1 MIANA
6 KSYIT
11 SIEALPHAT
20 SIGEGSLLTGPK
32 VATAYNIPAST
43 GANIKVGIISLGGG
57 YSQTDLN
64 KSLANISLTAPTV
77 TFVPVDGAT
86 NNYNGTDDDIENML
100 DLVCVASMVPSANVV
115 LYKGN
120 NGSVTYNSNVTL
132 ANVTNRNSSFGNVI
146 QRAVNENCDIITVSW
161 GLGEIYSNAL
171 PNYYCGDYLAGP
183 LSNASANGITV
194 FIAAGDYGSSATL
207 TGNIVTAGYPATNAN
222 VIAIG
227 GTNLSVFS
235 GNTLRSNETVYNNSE
250 VGYPTGFGG
259 SGGISSMIAVPT
271 WQNGLTYRKYFTS
284 NSSYGPN
291 VTLTSGTLSSG
302 VGRGIPDIAA
312 AMNAYGVWMTYSGN
326 NVGRVESVS
335 GTSAAAPIMAGIF
348 ARYVSLT
355 GRRPIPNAI
364 HPVLYGNL
372 NAYYDI
378 LTGNNAS
385 LLTTGYAA
393 YAASSNWDPV
403 TGVGVPYG
411 NVVYQMVSSGGTT
424 IKTADNAW
432 SYIANVRVK
441 TDETTWA
448 NVKAIWTKTVSG
460 WRQTY

>member
-43 GANIKVGIISLGGG
+43 GANVKVGIISLGGG

-77 TFVPVDGAT
+77 TFVPIDGET
-86 NNYNGTDDDIENML
+86 NTYTGNISTPDGENML
-100 DLVCVASMVPSANVV
+100 DLVCVASMVPQANVV
-115 LYKGN
+115 LYKAKTIN
-120 NGSVTYNSNVTL
+120 DNGSLYLTDY
-132 ANVTNRNSSFGNVI
+132 ANVF
-146 QRAVNENCDIITVSW
+146 QRAINENCDIITHSW
-161 GLGEIYSNAL
+161 GGAESTDFLSA
-171 PNYYCGDYLAGP
+171 PLA
-183 LSNASANGITV
+183 NASINGISIFVST
-194 FIAAGDYGSSATL
+194 GDYGSTVNGTTVS
-207 TGNIVTAGYPATNAN
+207 AGYPATNAN
-222 VIAIG
+222 VIAVG

-235 GNTLRSNETVYNNSE
+235 VNTLRSNETVYNNSE
-250 VGYPTGFGG
+250 SIPGFGG
-259 SGGISSMIAVPT
+259 VGGAGGISSMIAVPT

-302 VGRGIPDIAA
+302 IGRGVPDIAA
-312 AMNAYGVWMTYSGN
+312 AMNAYGVWMTNTSTG
-326 NVGRVESVS
+326 VGGVYGSS
-335 GTSAAAPIMAGIF
+335 GTSASAPIMAGIF

-393 YAASSNWDPV
+393 SSNWDPV

-424 IKTADNAW
+424 IKTADNTW
-432 SYIANVRVK
+432 KYVANVRVK
-441 TDETTWA
+441 TATNTWS
-448 NVKAIWTKTVSG
+448 NVRAIWTKTVSG
-460 WRQTY
+460 WQQTY

>member
-43 GANIKVGIISLGGG
+43 GANVKVGIISLGGG

-77 TFVPVDGAT
+77 TFVPIDGET
-86 NNYNGTDDDIENML
+86 NTYTGNISTPDGENML
-100 DLVCVASMVPSANVV
+100 DLVCVASMVPQANVV
-115 LYKGN
+115 LYKAKTIN
-120 NGSVTYNSNVTL
+120 DNGSLYLTDY
-132 ANVTNRNSSFGNVI
+132 ANVF
-146 QRAVNENCDIITVSW
+146 QRAINENCDIITHSW
-161 GLGEIYSNAL
+161 GGAESTDFLSA
-171 PNYYCGDYLAGP
+171 PLA
-183 LSNASANGITV
+183 NASINGISIFVST
-194 FIAAGDYGSSATL
+194 GDYGSTVNGTTVS
-207 TGNIVTAGYPATNAN
+207 AGYPATNAN
-222 VIAIG
+222 VIAVG

-250 VGYPTGFGG
+250 SIPGFGG
-259 SGGISSMIAVPT
+259 VGGAGGISSMIAVPT

-302 VGRGIPDIAA
+302 IGRGVPDIAA
-312 AMNAYGVWMTYSGN
+312 AMNAYGVWMTNTSTG
-326 NVGRVESVS
+326 VGGVYGSS
-335 GTSAAAPIMAGIF
+335 GTSASAPIMAGIF

-393 YAASSNWDPV
+393 SSNWDPV

-424 IKTADNAW
+424 IKTADNTW
-432 SYIANVRVK
+432 KYVANVRVK
-441 TDETTWA
+441 TATNTWS
-448 NVKAIWTKTVSG
+448 NVRAIWTKTVSG
-460 WRQTY
+460 WQQTY

>member
-43 GANIKVGIISLGGG
+43 GANVKVGIISLGGG

-77 TFVPVDGAT
+77 TFVPVDGET
-86 NNYNGTDDDIENML
+86 NTYTGNISTPDVENML
-100 DLVCVASMVPSANVV
+100 DLVCVASMVPQANVV
-115 LYKGN
+115 LYKAKTIN
-120 NGSVTYNSNVTL
+120 DNGSLYLTDY
-132 ANVTNRNSSFGNVI
+132 ANVFR
-146 QRAVNENCDIITVSW
+146 RAINENCDIITHSW
-161 GLGEIYSNAL
+161 GSAESTDFLSA
-171 PNYYCGDYLAGP
+171 PLA
-183 LSNASANGITV
+183 NASINGISIFVST
-194 FIAAGDYGSSATL
+194 GDYGSTVNGTTVS
-207 TGNIVTAGYPATNAN
+207 AGYPATNAN
-222 VIAIG
+222 VIAVG

-250 VGYPTGFGG
+250 VGYPTGVGG

-393 YAASSNWDPV
+393 SSNWDPV

-424 IKTADNAW
+424 IKTADNTW
-432 SYIANVRVK
+432 KYVANVKIK

>member
-6 KSYIT
+6 TSYIT
-11 SIEALPHAT
+11 SVEVLPFAT
-20 SIGEGSLLTGPK
+20 SIGEGVLLTGPK

-43 GANIKVGIISLGGG
+43 GANVKVGIISLGGG

-64 KSLANISLTAPTV
+64 KSLANISLTAPAV
-77 TFVPVDGAT
+77 TFVGVDGAT
-86 NNYNGTDDDIENML
+86 NSYSGMGRADIENML
-100 DLVCVASMVPSANVV
+100 DLVCVASMVPQANIV

-120 NGSVTYNSNVTL
+120 NDSITYSSNVTL
-132 ANVTNRNSSFGNVI
+132 ANITNRTSSFGNAI
-146 QRAVNENCDIITVSW
+146 QRAVNENCDIITISW
-161 GLGEIYSNAL
+161 GLGEIYSNVY
-171 PNYYCGDYLAGP
+171 PNYYCGDYVAGP

-194 FIAAGDYGSSATL
+194 FVATGDYGSSAE
-207 TGNIVTAGYPATNAN
+207 TGNIVTAGYPSTNPN
-222 VIAIG
+222 VIAVG

-250 VGYPTGFGG
+250 FPGG
-259 SGGISSMIAVPT
+259 AGGAGGISSMITVPT
-271 WQNGLTYRKYFTS
+271 WQNNLPYRKYFTS

-302 VGRGIPDIAA
+302 IGRGVPDIAA
-312 AMNAYGVWMTYSGN
+312 AMNAYGIWMTYSGN
-326 NVGRVESVS
+326 NVGRVGSVS
-335 GTSAAAPIMAGIF
+335 GTSAAAPIMAGMF

-355 GRRPIPNAI
+355 SRRPIPNAI

-378 LTGNNAS
+378 IDGNNAS

-393 YAASSNWDPV
+393 RSNWDPV

-411 NVVYQMVSSGGTT
+411 NLVYQLVSSGGTT
-424 IKTADNAW
+424 VKTADNSW
-432 SYIANVRVK
+432 NYVANVRVK
-441 TDETTWA
+441 TDDTTWA
-448 NVKAIWTKTVSG
+448 NVRSIWTKVDSTTWKQSF
-460 WRQTY
+460 